1 MNKVAARKVSFLR
14 PIPLPRHAESFFR
27 WMQNQPFQ
35 DVGYITDMDMDDY
48 NAIKRSSMLIIPGHS
63 EYWTL
68 QARKNFDRFVE
79 EGNHAV
85 VLSGNTMWW
94 QVRYNKERN
103 QVICYRQ
110 AKDDP
115 IHSSK
120 LKTILW
126 NDVTLNYPILQS
138 LGTDFSLAGYG
149 LKEDKG
155 WNGYKIM
162 ARSPL
167 LENTLLQKNQILPLP
182 SDELDG
188 APIAGFNNDIPI
200 LDRQAL
206 GFYKIEII
214 GFDLVSRQGKDG
226 VATWIVFQSTKSSGI
241 VINTAST
248 NWCAD
253 NGIGVNS
260 DIRKITFNMINKL
273 VLKENVFSPDIDDK
287 SLPALKPVLN

>member
-1 MNKVAARKVSFLR
+1 
-14 PIPLPRHAESFFR
+14 
-27 WMQNQPFQ
+27 
-35 DVGYITDMDMDDY
+35 
-48 NAIKRSSMLIIPGHS
+48 
-63 EYWTL
+63 
-68 QARKNFDRFVE
+68 
-79 EGNHAV
+79 
-85 VLSGNTMWW
+85 
-94 QVRYNKERN
+94 
-103 QVICYRQ
+103 
-110 AKDDP
+110 
-115 IHSSK
+115 
-120 LKTILW
+120 
-126 NDVTLNYPILQS
+126 
-138 LGTDFSLAGYG
+138 
-149 LKEDKG
+149 
-155 WNGYKIM
+155 
-162 ARSPL
+162 

-253 NGIGVNS
+253 NGIGVNG
-260 DIRKITFNMINKL
+260 DIKKITFNMINKL
-273 VLKENVFSPDIDDK
+273 MLRENVFSPDIDDK